1 MLLSVVLPTNG
12 RLAAGVSRTIAVHQ
26 PAVTSRAAPPTSSCQ
41 KRLNSL
47 GGPQIR

>member
-12 RLAAGVSRTIAVHQ
+12 RAEAGVSCTIATHQ
-26 PAVTSRAAPPTSSCQ
+26 PAVASRAAPPTRSCQ
-41 KRLNSL
+41 KRLNSW